1 MQMYI
6 HASLGLKTRNA
17 NAKSDNLSPMGFGRD
32 CKVEDE
38 MSNFRLETESS
49 LHLAKKWFK

>member
-6 HASLGLKTRNA
+6 HASLGLKIRNA

-32 CKVEDE
+32 CKVDHE
-38 MSNFRLETESS
+38 MSNARLKTESS
-49 LHLAKKWFK
+49 LHLDKKWF

>member
-6 HASLGLKTRNA
+6 HASLGLKIRNA

-38 MSNFRLETESS
+38 MSNDRLKTESS
-49 LHLAKKWFK
+49 LNLTKKWF